1 MLCVQKRESEDKIMN
16 QDKIKMREKLS
27 FAMANFGNIPVMT
40 LINGYLLI
48 FYTNICGLS
57 PAACAT
63 LFLIARFLD
72 AINDPLVGFMIDHL
86 PTRKMGHFRPTLILG
101 TILCSAN
108 FLLLWFGPMLSTSGK
123 LAIAYV
129 SYILLGVL
137 FPVMDISL
145 NSLLPVMTEDMKERN
160 SLSSIKG
167 LAYVIGALVIGV
179 AAPLILGDTSNKQGY
194 INLVLI
200 MTAVIFF
207 FSIIGT
213 MGVKERVKP
222 QMENSYSVKELFK
235 ILSQKPVYITFLA
248 VLLYSIGSNI
258 VNAANTY
265 FYTYIFED
273 LTLASIITLITCVTV
288 FPATMVIGNLI
299 GRFGKK
305 KMYAI
310 GLALAGLA
318 PIIRLLDV
326 RSIPLLIVSVLIA
339 GIGAGFAAP
348 LNYGIQAD
356 NTDYIEVSMGIRA
369 EGAVASLSSFVSKC
383 AMGIGGAIPGYL
395 LQLAGFD
402 SKAAVQND
410 DVINVIVLC
419 VLILPAIVNVVAIV
433 IFSKGYPITKEK
445 LNEQTYLLRE
455 KRSKAGISE

>member
-1 MLCVQKRESEDKIMN
+1 MN

-86 PTRKMGHFRPTLILG
+86 PTRKMGHFRQTLILG

-160 SLSSIKG
+160 SLSTIKG

-410 DVINVIVLC
+410 NVINVIVLC

-445 LNEQTYLLRE
+445 LNEQICLMRE
-455 KRSKAGISE
+455 KRSKSGISE

>member
-1 MLCVQKRESEDKIMN
+1 MN

-27 FAMANFGNIPVMT
+27 FAMANFGNIPIMT

-72 AINDPLVGFMIDHL
+72 AINDPLVGFIIDHL

-101 TILCSAN
+101 TILCSVN

-160 SLSSIKG
+160 SLSTIKG

-273 LTLASIITLITCVTV
+273 LTLASIITLITCVAV

-445 LNEQTYLLRE
+445 LNEQTYLMRE

>member
-1 MLCVQKRESEDKIMN
+1 MN

-72 AINDPLVGFMIDHL
+72 AINDPLVGFTIDHL

-356 NTDYIEVSMGIRA
+356 NTDYIEMSMGIRA

>member
-1 MLCVQKRESEDKIMN
+1 MN

-27 FAMANFGNIPVMT
+27 FAMANFGNIPIMT

-72 AINDPLVGFMIDHL
+72 AINDPLVGFIIDHL

-101 TILCSAN
+101 TILCSVN

-160 SLSSIKG
+160 SLSTIKG

-410 DVINVIVLC
+410 NVINVIVLC

-445 LNEQTYLLRE
+445 LNEQICLMRE
-455 KRSKAGISE
+455 KRSKSGISE

>member
-1 MLCVQKRESEDKIMN
+1 MN

-27 FAMANFGNIPVMT
+27 FAMANFGNIPIMT

-72 AINDPLVGFMIDHL
+72 AINDPLVGFIIDHL

-101 TILCSAN
+101 TILCSVN

-160 SLSSIKG
+160 SLSTIKG

-273 LTLASIITLITCVTV
+273 LTLASIITLITCVAV

-383 AMGIGGAIPGYL
+383 AMGIGGAIPRYL

>member
-1 MLCVQKRESEDKIMN
+1 MN

-27 FAMANFGNIPVMT
+27 FAMANFGNIPIMT

-72 AINDPLVGFMIDHL
+72 AINDPLVGFIIDHL

-101 TILCSAN
+101 TILCSVN

-160 SLSSIKG
+160 SLSTIKG

-273 LTLASIITLITCVTV
+273 LTLASIITLITCVAV

-326 RSIPLLIVSVLIA
+326 RNIPLLIVSVLIA

-455 KRSKAGISE
+455 KRSKAGLSE

>member
-1 MLCVQKRESEDKIMN
+1 MN

-57 PAACAT
+57 PAACGT

>member
-1 MLCVQKRESEDKIMN
+1 MN

-167 LAYVIGALVIGV
+167 LADVIGALVIGV

-410 DVINVIVLC
+410 NVINVIVLC

-445 LNEQTYLLRE
+445 LNEQICLMRE
-455 KRSKAGISE
+455 KRSKSGISE

>member
-1 MLCVQKRESEDKIMN
+1 MN

-310 GLALAGLA
+310 GLALAGLT

-410 DVINVIVLC
+410 DVINMIVLC
-419 VLILPAIVNVVAIV
+419 VLILPAIVN
-433 IFSKGYPITKEK
+433 
-445 LNEQTYLLRE
+445 
-455 KRSKAGISE
+455 

>member
-1 MLCVQKRESEDKIMN
+1 MN

-310 GLALAGLA
+310 GLALAGLT

-410 DVINVIVLC
+410 DVII
-419 VLILPAIVNVVAIV
+419 
-433 IFSKGYPITKEK
+433 
-445 LNEQTYLLRE
+445 
-455 KRSKAGISE
+455 

>member
-1 MLCVQKRESEDKIMN
+1 MN

-27 FAMANFGNIPVMT
+27 FAMANFGNIPIMT

-72 AINDPLVGFMIDHL
+72 AINDPLVGFIIDHL

-145 NSLLPVMTEDMKERN
+145 NSLLPVMTEDVKERN

-356 NTDYIEVSMGIRA
+356 NTDYIEMSMGIRA

>member
-1 MLCVQKRESEDKIMN
+1 
-16 QDKIKMREKLS
+16 
-27 FAMANFGNIPVMT
+27 
-40 LINGYLLI
+40 
-48 FYTNICGLS
+48 
-57 PAACAT
+57 
-63 LFLIARFLD
+63 
-72 AINDPLVGFMIDHL
+72 
-86 PTRKMGHFRPTLILG
+86 
-101 TILCSAN
+101 
-108 FLLLWFGPMLSTSGK
+108 MLSTSGK

-160 SLSSIKG
+160 SLSTIKG

-356 NTDYIEVSMGIRA
+356 NTDYIEMSMGIRA

>member
-1 MLCVQKRESEDKIMN
+1 MN

-27 FAMANFGNIPVMT
+27 FAMANFGNIPIMT

-72 AINDPLVGFMIDHL
+72 AINDPLVGFIIDHL

-160 SLSSIKG
+160 SLSTIKG

-273 LTLASIITLITCVTV
+273 LTLASIITLITCVAV

-326 RSIPLLIVSVLIA
+326 RNIPLLMVSVLIA

-455 KRSKAGISE
+455 KRSKAGTSE

>member
-1 MLCVQKRESEDKIMN
+1 MN
-16 QDKIKMREKLS
+16 KDKIKMREKLS
-27 FAMANFGNIPVMT
+27 FAMANFGNIPIMT

-72 AINDPLVGFMIDHL
+72 AINDPLVGFIIDHL

-145 NSLLPVMTEDMKERN
+145 NSLLPVMTEDTKERN

-402 SKAAVQND
+402 SKAAVQNA

-419 VLILPAIVNVVAIV
+419 VLILPAIINVVAIV

>member
-1 MLCVQKRESEDKIMN
+1 MN

-27 FAMANFGNIPVMT
+27 FAMANFGNIPIMT

-72 AINDPLVGFMIDHL
+72 AINDPLVGFIIDHL

-101 TILCSAN
+101 TILCSVN

-160 SLSSIKG
+160 SLSTIKG

-273 LTLASIITLITCVTV
+273 LTLASIITLITCVAV

-410 DVINVIVLC
+410 DVINGIVLC

-455 KRSKAGISE
+455 KRSKAGTSE

>member
-1 MLCVQKRESEDKIMN
+1 MN
-16 QDKIKMREKLS
+16 KDKIKMREKLS
-27 FAMANFGNIPVMT
+27 FAMANFGNIPIMT

-72 AINDPLVGFMIDHL
+72 AINDPLVGFIIDHL

-160 SLSSIKG
+160 SLSTIKG

-248 VLLYSIGSNI
+248 VLLYSSGSNI

-318 PIIRLLDV
+318 PIIRLLNV

-402 SKAAVQND
+402 SKAAVQNA

-419 VLILPAIVNVVAIV
+419 VLILPAIINVVAIV

>member
-1 MLCVQKRESEDKIMN
+1 MN

-27 FAMANFGNIPVMT
+27 FAMANFGNIPIMT

-72 AINDPLVGFMIDHL
+72 AINDPLVGFIIDHL

-101 TILCSAN
+101 TILCSVN

-160 SLSSIKG
+160 SLSTIKG

-273 LTLASIITLITCVTV
+273 LTLASIITLITCVAV
-288 FPATMVIGNLI
+288 FPATMVISNLI

-455 KRSKAGISE
+455 KRSKAGTSE

>member
-1 MLCVQKRESEDKIMN
+1 MN

-27 FAMANFGNIPVMT
+27 FAMANFGNIPIMT

-72 AINDPLVGFMIDHL
+72 AINDPLVGFIIDHL

-101 TILCSAN
+101 TILCSVN

-160 SLSSIKG
+160 SLSTIKG

-179 AAPLILGDTSNKQGY
+179 SAPLILGDTSNKQGY

-273 LTLASIITLITCVTV
+273 LTLASIITLITCVAV

-455 KRSKAGISE
+455 KRSKAGTSE

>member
-1 MLCVQKRESEDKIMN
+1 MN

-27 FAMANFGNIPVMT
+27 FAMANFGNIPIMT

-72 AINDPLVGFMIDHL
+72 AINDPLVGFIIDHL

-101 TILCSAN
+101 TILCSVN

-145 NSLLPVMTEDMKERN
+145 NSLLPVMTEDTKERN

-273 LTLASIITLITCVTV
+273 LTLASIITLITCVAV

>member
-1 MLCVQKRESEDKIMN
+1 MN

-213 MGVKERVKP
+213 MGVKELVKP
-222 QMENSYSVKELFK
+222 QLENSYSVKELFK

-310 GLALAGLA
+310 GLALAGLT

>member
-1 MLCVQKRESEDKIMN
+1 MN

-27 FAMANFGNIPVMT
+27 FAMANFGNIPIMT

-145 NSLLPVMTEDMKERN
+145 NSLLPVMTEDTKERN

-273 LTLASIITLITCVTV
+273 LTLASIITLITCVAV

>member
-1 MLCVQKRESEDKIMN
+1 
-16 QDKIKMREKLS
+16 
-27 FAMANFGNIPVMT
+27 MANFGNIPIMT

-72 AINDPLVGFMIDHL
+72 AINDPLVGFIIDHL

-101 TILCSAN
+101 TILCSVN

-160 SLSSIKG
+160 SLSTIKG

-273 LTLASIITLITCVTV
+273 LTLASIITLITCVAV

-455 KRSKAGISE
+455 KRSKARISE

>member
-410 DVINVIVLC
+410 NVINVIVFC

>member
-1 MLCVQKRESEDKIMN
+1 MN

-27 FAMANFGNIPVMT
+27 FAMANFGNIPIMT

-72 AINDPLVGFMIDHL
+72 AINDPLVGFIIDHL

-101 TILCSAN
+101 TILCSVN

-160 SLSSIKG
+160 SLSTIKG

-273 LTLASIITLITCVTV
+273 LTLASIITLITCVAV

-326 RSIPLLIVSVLIA
+326 GSIPLLIVSVLIA

>member
-1 MLCVQKRESEDKIMN
+1 MN
-16 QDKIKMREKLS
+16 KDKIKMREKLS
-27 FAMANFGNIPVMT
+27 FAMANFGNIPIMT

-145 NSLLPVMTEDMKERN
+145 NSLLPVMTEDTKERN

-402 SKAAVQND
+402 SKAAVQNA

-419 VLILPAIVNVVAIV
+419 VLILPAIINVVAIV

>member
-1 MLCVQKRESEDKIMN
+1 MN

-27 FAMANFGNIPVMT
+27 FAMANFGNIPIMT

-160 SLSSIKG
+160 SLSTIKG

-273 LTLASIITLITCVTV
+273 LTLASIITLITCVAV

-445 LNEQTYLLRE
+445 LNEQICLMRE
-455 KRSKAGISE
+455 KRSKSGISE

>member
-1 MLCVQKRESEDKIMN
+1 MN
-16 QDKIKMREKLS
+16 KDKIKMREKLS
-27 FAMANFGNIPVMT
+27 FAMANFGNIPIMT

-72 AINDPLVGFMIDHL
+72 AINDPLVGFIIDHL

-160 SLSSIKG
+160 SLSTIKG

-273 LTLASIITLITCVTV
+273 LTLASIITLITCVAV

-402 SKAAVQND
+402 SKAAVQNA

-419 VLILPAIVNVVAIV
+419 VLILPAIINVVAIV

>member
-1 MLCVQKRESEDKIMN
+1 MN

-27 FAMANFGNIPVMT
+27 FAMANFGNIPIMT
-40 LINGYLLI
+40 LVNGYLLI

-72 AINDPLVGFMIDHL
+72 AINDPLVGFIIDHL

-101 TILCSAN
+101 TILCSVN

-160 SLSSIKG
+160 SLSTIKG

-273 LTLASIITLITCVTV
+273 LTLASIITLITCVAV

>member
-1 MLCVQKRESEDKIMN
+1 MN

-27 FAMANFGNIPVMT
+27 FAMANFGNIPIMT

-72 AINDPLVGFMIDHL
+72 AINDPLVGFIIDHL

-101 TILCSAN
+101 TILCSVN

-160 SLSSIKG
+160 SLSTIKG

-326 RSIPLLIVSVLIA
+326 RNIPLLIVSVLIA

>member
-1 MLCVQKRESEDKIMN
+1 MN

-27 FAMANFGNIPVMT
+27 FAMANFGNIPIMT

-72 AINDPLVGFMIDHL
+72 AINDPLVGFIIDHL

-101 TILCSAN
+101 TILCSVN

-160 SLSSIKG
+160 SLSTIKG

-273 LTLASIITLITCVTV
+273 LTLASIITLITCVAV

-326 RSIPLLIVSVLIA
+326 RSIPLLIVSILIA

>member
-1 MLCVQKRESEDKIMN
+1 MN

-27 FAMANFGNIPVMT
+27 FAMANFGNIPIMT

-160 SLSSIKG
+160 SLSTIKG

-326 RSIPLLIVSVLIA
+326 RNIPLLIVSVLIA

>member
-1 MLCVQKRESEDKIMN
+1 MN

-27 FAMANFGNIPVMT
+27 FAMANFGNIPIMT

-101 TILCSAN
+101 TILCSVN

-356 NTDYIEVSMGIRA
+356 NTDYIEMSMGIRA

>member
-1 MLCVQKRESEDKIMN
+1 
-16 QDKIKMREKLS
+16 
-27 FAMANFGNIPVMT
+27 MANFGNIPIMT

-72 AINDPLVGFMIDHL
+72 AINDPLVGFIIDHL

-101 TILCSAN
+101 TILCSVN

-160 SLSSIKG
+160 SLSTIKG

-273 LTLASIITLITCVTV
+273 LTLASIITLITCVAV

>member
-1 MLCVQKRESEDKIMN
+1 MN

-27 FAMANFGNIPVMT
+27 FAMANFGNIPIMT

-72 AINDPLVGFMIDHL
+72 AINDPLVGFIIDHL

-101 TILCSAN
+101 TILCSVN

-160 SLSSIKG
+160 SLSTIKG

-273 LTLASIITLITCVTV
+273 LTLASIITLITCVAV

-318 PIIRLLDV
+318 PIIRRLDV

>member
-1 MLCVQKRESEDKIMN
+1 MN

-40 LINGYLLI
+40 LINGYILI

-72 AINDPLVGFMIDHL
+72 AINDPLVGFIIDHL

-356 NTDYIEVSMGIRA
+356 NTDYIEMSMGIRA

>member
-1 MLCVQKRESEDKIMN
+1 
-16 QDKIKMREKLS
+16 
-27 FAMANFGNIPVMT
+27 
-40 LINGYLLI
+40 
-48 FYTNICGLS
+48 
-57 PAACAT
+57 
-63 LFLIARFLD
+63 
-72 AINDPLVGFMIDHL
+72 
-86 PTRKMGHFRPTLILG
+86 
-101 TILCSAN
+101 
-108 FLLLWFGPMLSTSGK
+108 
-123 LAIAYV
+123 
-129 SYILLGVL
+129 
-137 FPVMDISL
+137 MDISL

-160 SLSSIKG
+160 SLSTIKG

-235 ILSQKPVYITFLA
+235 PVYITFLA

-273 LTLASIITLITCVTV
+273 LTLASIITLITCVAV

-383 AMGIGGAIPGYL
+383 AMGIGGICC
-395 LQLAGFD
+395 
-402 SKAAVQND
+402 S
-410 DVINVIVLC
+410 
-419 VLILPAIVNVVAIV
+419 
-433 IFSKGYPITKEK
+433 
-445 LNEQTYLLRE
+445 
-455 KRSKAGISE
+455 